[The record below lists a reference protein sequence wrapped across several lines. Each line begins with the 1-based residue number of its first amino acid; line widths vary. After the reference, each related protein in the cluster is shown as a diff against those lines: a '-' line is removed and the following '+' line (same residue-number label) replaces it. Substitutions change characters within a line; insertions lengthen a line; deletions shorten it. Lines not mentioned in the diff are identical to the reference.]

1 MGTSHKV
8 HTSRNHRC
16 RVNKCADRRR
26 ALHSIGKPHVQRQL
40 CRFGGAGQKEQQA
53 DNGDSCCSHTSTR
66 HLVEDAYKAAAI
78 RKVVECPVMLEDKE
92 DSYHQAEVTDD
103 IDNQGLLCRRN
114 SRAPLIPEAY
124 QQERSQAN
132 QSPTHEQEKKVVRAY
147 QQHHRK
153 NKKVKEG
160 EVAPETRV
168 VFQDRKST
176 RLLQSPDHL
185 VCRLLLEKKKNEEM
199 NHFWITVAFTESQVL
214 AHADPQDGS

>member
-1 MGTSHKV
+1 
-8 HTSRNHRC
+8 
-16 RVNKCADRRR
+16 
-26 ALHSIGKPHVQRQL
+26 
-40 CRFGGAGQKEQQA
+40 
-53 DNGDSCCSHTSTR
+53 
-66 HLVEDAYKAAAI
+66 
-78 RKVVECPVMLEDKE
+78 MLEDKE

-114 SRAPLIPEAY
+114 SRTPLIPEAY

-168 VFQDRKST
+168 VFHITGR
-176 RLLQSPDHL
+176 
-185 VCRLLLEKKKNEEM
+185 VYMNEEADAC
-199 NHFWITVAFTESQVL
+199 NHHQHSCRKGIEKQAKTHCEWIGPCRQARVYPGVEHLIAE
-214 AHADPQDGS
+214 ARRCRCCA